1 MDIKSNL
8 QLLSEAAAIDTKI
21 NTKAAMRYDV
31 VREAYKAIPE
41 ATEAMVTEASDVIVT
56 ATSDGNYYVEMVNL
70 APFMLDS
77 GIKSVATALDKVAES
92 YGLPDRSVG
101 LVVESQSFVD
111 YTLESARAKAEST
124 GNTKILENALSKVN
138 KNNAIIAK
146 LMSEGYEVVKKT
158 DNAKV
163 CPDCGKAK
171 CKCDCDDNCKK
182 VEEIMITAQEAA
194 ILEAKLLK
202 TKGDIVS
209 ALDQIERKQDA
220 GDHILSFF
228 FNWFKRIIPNLAGA
242 VVKGAAYGSAAH
254 KAIAAGAGAAD
265 AALVG
270 GAASATVAL
279 PAAIV
284 STLAFVA
291 CACCTRIFRVAG
303 SISDKKVKC
312 EKILKSIDKSIAA
325 IEKKG
330 GDEKQLARLKS
341 AREKVNTKIKEL
353 EKKYAGKSKLY
364 QNMHTESVSID
375 TVFDTVFDD

>member
-77 GIKSVATALDKVAES
+77 GIKSVAIALDKVAES

-158 DNAKV
+158 DDAKV

-171 CKCDCDDNCKK
+171 CKCECGDNCKK
-182 VEEIMITAQEAA
+182 
-194 ILEAKLLK
+194 
-202 TKGDIVS
+202 S
-209 ALDQIERKQDA
+209 
-220 GDHILSFF
+220 
-228 FNWFKRIIPNLAGA
+228 KR
-242 VVKGAAYGSAAH
+242 
-254 KAIAAGAGAAD
+254 
-265 AALVG
+265 
-270 GAASATVAL
+270 
-279 PAAIV
+279 
-284 STLAFVA
+284 
-291 CACCTRIFRVAG
+291 
-303 SISDKKVKC
+303 
-312 EKILKSIDKSIAA
+312 
-325 IEKKG
+325 
-330 GDEKQLARLKS
+330 
-341 AREKVNTKIKEL
+341 
-353 EKKYAGKSKLY
+353 
-364 QNMHTESVSID
+364 
-375 TVFDTVFDD
+375 